1 MQLRISV
8 YGFCMRVKK
17 NKVQGDFMQ
26 YDITNTILYN
36 RKGVYFKVNS
46 YQNGRLGISQI
57 KKPSDNAEMKLLS
70 IDALQDGRISIV
82 YEPSKKR

>member
-1 MQLRISV
+1 M
-8 YGFCMRVKK
+8 
-17 NKVQGDFMQ
+17 VQGDFMQ

-57 KKPSDNAEMKLLS
+57 KKPSDNSVMKLLS